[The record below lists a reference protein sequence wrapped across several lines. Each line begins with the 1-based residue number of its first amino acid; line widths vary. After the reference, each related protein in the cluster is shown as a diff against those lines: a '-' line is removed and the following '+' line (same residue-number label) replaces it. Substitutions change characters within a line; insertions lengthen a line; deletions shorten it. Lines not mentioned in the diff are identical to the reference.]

1 MAIKSN
7 SSLKP
12 RERDCYEFLI
22 LFQGENGHSP
32 SFDEITANTGIKSKS
47 QVAILLNSLETKGY
61 IQREKNQSRSIHIL
75 RPPVRAFEHNGKQI
89 RNSPD
94 SSRIFPIPLLGSI
107 AAGQP
112 IEFPID
118 QVVEPGIDTMEFCES
133 SGSYV
138 EVLQSQLPARDDSS
152 NLYALRVRG
161 DSMVDAMVNDGN
173 IILVKRTK
181 VFNNGDMVVVSV
193 GEFQGTTLKRIY
205 LEPHKNQMR
214 IRLQPANLNYPA
226 RYFDN
231 PDQVQV
237 MAKMVMVLRKY

>member
-1 MAIKSN
+1 
-7 SSLKP
+7 
-12 RERDCYEFLI
+12 
-22 LFQGENGHSP
+22 
-32 SFDEITANTGIKSKS
+32 
-47 QVAILLNSLETKGY
+47 
-61 IQREKNQSRSIHIL
+61 
-75 RPPVRAFEHNGKQI
+75 
-89 RNSPD
+89 
-94 SSRIFPIPLLGSI
+94 
-107 AAGQP
+107 
-112 IEFPID
+112 
-118 QVVEPGIDTMEFCES
+118 
-133 SGSYV
+133 
-138 EVLQSQLPARDDSS
+138 
-152 NLYALRVRG
+152 
-161 DSMVDAMVNDGN
+161 MVDAMVNDGD